1 MRATWVKVPADQ
13 VDQGIEYY
21 KSSVLPQI
29 EGLDGFCS
37 ASLLVDRTSG
47 RAVSSAT
54 FDSFDAM
61 ERNRD
66 QSNALKATS
75 LREAGGEELDECEF
89 ELALAHLRV
98 PELV

>member
-1 MRATWVKVPADQ
+1 MSARRATAAP
-13 VDQGIEYY
+13 GR
-21 KSSVLPQI
+21 
-29 EGLDGFCS
+29 DGPRRRPHRN
-37 ASLLVDRTSG
+37 A
-47 RAVSSAT
+47 AT